1 MKNESISIEEE
12 APILTTDFVAKAAE
26 LAEEGCGCGFQAD
39 DEFEWIAHVER
50 CPTANPTII
59 EVTEPI
65 APTPIRRRLVRE
77 GGGSLSI
84 LDNEGRQVAE
94 LSSEYFDSRTGT
106 VCRWTDSEIAAN
118 AQLLTK

>member
-1 MKNESISIEEE
+1 MKNESISVEEE

-39 DEFEWIAHVER
+39 DEFEWIAHVEK
-50 CPTANPTII
+50 CPTANPSIV
-59 EVTEPI
+59 EVVSIP
-65 APTPIRRRLVRE
+65 PTPIRRRRLVRE
-77 GGGSLSI
+77 GGGSLAI

-106 VCRWTDSEIAAN
+106 VRRWTDSEIAAN